1 MKKNVYKISIVAIIA
16 CLSLTLFGISYAYF
30 GGGTTDD
37 SQQSI
42 EVSTAKIEVTYTDC
56 ANGKKSD
63 CANITANLAPGES
76 VTKTFRLENTG
87 TYQAEYN
94 VVIASSTN
102 TFLGEELVYSLT
114 TYSGSTLVGETPLPY
129 GSRTNI
135 PLYSGE
141 LNVGASQEFKLTF
154 TFKNPESGNNESN
167 LNGQFTARLG
177 VTN

>member
-1 MKKNVYKISIVAIIA
+1 MKKNVFKISIVAIVA

-30 GGGTTDD
+30 GGGTNDD
-37 SQQSI
+37 SEQSI
-42 EVSTAKIEVTYTDC
+42 DVTTAKMEITYTDC
-56 ANGKKSD
+56 ANSKKSD

-94 VVIASSTN
+94 VVIAASTN
-102 TFLGEELVYSLT
+102 TFLGEELVYELT
-114 TYSGSTLVGETPLPY
+114 SMNGTKLVNETPLPY

-141 LNVGASQEFKLTF
+141 LSVGASEEFKLTF

-177 VTN
+177 VVN